1 MKKEKLLLAI
11 IMIGFGSIGLF
22 VKSVPFTSGQIAL
35 ARGAI
40 GSLFIF
46 LYTLI
51 SKQKLSWTRIR
62 PNLYLLILL
71 GTLIG
76 INWILLFQAY
86 HYTTIPNATV
96 LYYLAPV
103 IMVIL
108 ANRFLN
114 EKLNAVRIF
123 SILAALIGMV
133 CIVGFDLNTVS
144 ASDLTGFSFALGAAV
159 LYATVITLNKFL
171 KNINGI
177 ESTFVQL
184 LFAAIS
190 LFPYVMLTDGFS
202 LTGVSSTAIGL
213 ILFVGIFHTGISY
226 TIYFTVVRKISNQTV
241 AAYSYIDPVSA
252 ILMSTL
258 FFHESMTPLQILGGV
273 LILGATM
280 VSELFGNNQK
290 SSLS

>member
-1 MKKEKLLLAI
+1 MKKEKYLLAI

-46 LYTLI
+46 LYTLV
-51 SKQKLSWTRIR
+51 SKQKLSWSRIR

-103 IMVIL
+103 IMIIL

-114 EKLNAVRIF
+114 EKLNTVRII

-133 CIVGFDLNTVS
+133 CIVGIDLSAVS

-171 KNINGI
+171 KNISGI

-213 ILFVGIFHTGISY
+213 ILVVGIFHTGISY

-258 FFHESMTPLQILGGV
+258 FFHESMTPLQIVGGA

-280 VSELFGNNQK
+280 VSELFGNNRK
-290 SSLS
+290 SVLS

>member
-1 MKKEKLLLAI
+1 MKKEKYLLAI

-51 SKQKLSWTRIR
+51 SKQKLSWSRIR

-108 ANRFLN
+108 ANRFLK
-114 EKLNAVRIF
+114 EKLTAVRII
-123 SILAALIGMV
+123 SILAALMGMV
-133 CIVGFDLNTVS
+133 CIVGIDLSAVS

-171 KNINGI
+171 KNISGI

-190 LFPYVMLTDGFS
+190 LFPYVMMTDGFS
-202 LTGVSSTAIGL
+202 LKGVSSAAIGL

-280 VSELFGNNQK
+280 VSELFGNNPK
-290 SSLS
+290 STLS

>member
-1 MKKEKLLLAI
+1 MKKEKYLLAI

-51 SKQKLSWTRIR
+51 SKQKLSWSRIR
-62 PNLYLLILL
+62 PNLKLLILL

-114 EKLNAVRIF
+114 EKLTAVRII
-123 SILAALIGMV
+123 SILAALMGMV
-133 CIVGFDLNTVS
+133 CIVGIDLSAVS

-171 KNINGI
+171 KNISGI

-184 LFAAIS
+184 LFAAIL
-190 LFPYVMLTDGFS
+190 LFPYVMMTDGFS
-202 LTGVSSTAIGL
+202 LTGVSSAAIGL

-226 TIYFTVVRKISNQTV
+226 TIYFTVVRKINNQTV

-290 SSLS
+290 STLS

>member
-1 MKKEKLLLAI
+1 MKKEKYLLAI

-51 SKQKLSWTRIR
+51 SKQKLSWSRIR

-103 IMVIL
+103 IMIIL

-114 EKLNAVRIF
+114 EKLNTVRII

-133 CIVGFDLNTVS
+133 CIVGIDLSAVS
-144 ASDLTGFSFALGAAV
+144 ASNLSGFSFALGAAV

-171 KNINGI
+171 KNISGI

-213 ILFVGIFHTGISY
+213 ILVVGIFHTGISY

-241 AAYSYIDPVSA
+241 AAYSYIDPLSA

-258 FFHESMTPLQILGGV
+258 FFHEVMTPLQILGGA

-280 VSELFGNNQK
+280 VSELFGNNTK
-290 SSLS
+290 SILS

>member
-213 ILFVGIFHTGISY
+213 ILLVGIFHTGISY

>member
-46 LYTLI
+46 LYTLV

-114 EKLNAVRIF
+114 EKLNAVRII

-133 CIVGFDLNTVS
+133 CIVGIDLSAVS
-144 ASDLTGFSFALGAAV
+144 VADLTGFSFALGAAV
-159 LYATVITLNKFL
+159 LYALVITLNKFL
-171 KNINGI
+171 KNISGI

-190 LFPYVMLTDGFS
+190 LFPYVMMTDGFS
-202 LTGVSSTAIGL
+202 LTGVSSAAIGL

-258 FFHESMTPLQILGGV
+258 FFHESLTPLQILGGV

-280 VSELFGNNQK
+280 VSELFGNNRK
-290 SSLS
+290 SILS

>member
-1 MKKEKLLLAI
+1 MKKEKYLLAI

-51 SKQKLSWTRIR
+51 SKQKLSWSRIR
-62 PNLYLLILL
+62 PNLKLLILL

-114 EKLNAVRIF
+114 EKLTTVRII
-123 SILAALIGMV
+123 SILAALMGMV
-133 CIVGFDLNTVS
+133 CIVGIDLSAVS

-171 KNINGI
+171 KNISGI

-190 LFPYVMLTDGFS
+190 LFPYVMMTDGFS
-202 LTGVSSTAIGL
+202 LTGISSTAIGL

-280 VSELFGNNQK
+280 VSELFGNNLK
-290 SSLS
+290 STLS